1 MKVFIALFLS
11 SGAFGLAIAVIYWFA
26 SREYAGTLLLGF
38 MFFGLS
44 FAAGYAMLAERN
56 AEIQGDDPER
66 QHKEAAGE
74 DVGIVTKESAWPTA
88 LAFSIL
94 MFFIGLI
101 WSDFLLFAG
110 LAAMLLCLWRLGAES
125 ARIGHGHEKLLTE
138 EGSHKAE

>member
-1 MKVFIALFLS
+1 MRVFVGLFS
-11 SGAFGLAIAVIYWFA
+11 SSAIFGLVSAVIYWFS

-44 FAAGYAMLAERN
+44 FAAGYAMIAERN
-56 AEIQGDDPER
+56 AELPGDDPER
-66 QHKEAAGE
+66 QHIESAGE

-94 MFFIGLI
+94 LFFIGLV

-110 LAAMLLCLWRLGAES
+110 IAAMLLCLWRLGAES
-125 ARIGHGHEKLLTE
+125 ARAGHDVIRTK
-138 EGSHKAE
+138 EGPSVVE